1 MEPADVYAWLMKAG
15 GSNSC
20 SAFDAHVLAS
30 TLALATV
37 ESEGDGRKLVGAT
50 GLEPAVLLRLI
61 RDKFPHAAEPFERTM
76 TEDAT
81 LEFKEDELCLRD
93 LLMRGTSEDS
103 EFERLLAMIVA
114 RRCQRPNHLWQDL
127 GLRNRRELSW
137 LMERHFEPLS
147 RKNKQ
152 DMKWKKFLYRVI
164 CRDEGYSIC
173 TAPSCSECADFS
185 NCYGEENGESLMARG
200 RRDDEL
206 AAKEAQRAAELAAGV
221 QGAGAP

>member
-30 TLALATV
+30 TLALATI
-37 ESEGDGRKLVGAT
+37 ESEGDGQRLVAAT
-50 GLEPAVLLRLI
+50 GLEPPVLLGLI
-61 RDKFPHAAEPFERTM
+61 KDKFPHTFEAFEKTVSLA
-76 TEDAT
+76 AT
-81 LEFKEDELCLRD
+81 LECAEDERCLRD
-93 LLMRGTSEDS
+93 LLWRGSSEAS
-103 EFERLLAMIVA
+103 EFEQLLALIVA

-173 TAPSCSECADFS
+173 TAPSCSECADFN
-185 NCYGEENGESLMARG
+185 NCYGEETGESLLARG
-200 RRDDEL
+200 RRAEEL
-206 AAKEAQRAAELAAGV
+206 AAKEKDAACELAARGL
-221 QGAGAP
+221 AEANP